1 MDKVNLHHV
10 GVKIAHLELRQWG
23 SFDDQVKE
31 RSEVHDVETALTRA
45 QMSMEHQKSQNGNL
59 RIGETTHNIPE
70 QILKDDAAQNS
81 NKVNYTNYAITTVWR
96 FGSKFKY
103 RFKCCAKYSQPSVG
117 PHGAKAQ

>member
-1 MDKVNLHHV
+1 MSTS
-10 GVKIAHLELRQWG
+10 
-23 SFDDQVKE
+23 SFDDQDKE
-31 RSEVHDVETALTRA
+31 RSEVHDVAMTLTRA
-45 QMSMEHQKSQNGNL
+45 QTSMEGRKSQNGNL
-59 RIGETTHNIPE
+59 GIGGNVPDIPE
-70 QILKDDAAQNS
+70 QISEDDAAQNS